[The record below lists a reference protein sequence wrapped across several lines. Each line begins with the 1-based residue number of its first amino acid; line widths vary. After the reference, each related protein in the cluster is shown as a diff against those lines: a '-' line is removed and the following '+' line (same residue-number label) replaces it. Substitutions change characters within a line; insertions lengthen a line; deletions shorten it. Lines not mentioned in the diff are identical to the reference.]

1 MSQTVAAQAEWWGEV
16 DYTRAWDLQKLY
28 VEERIA
34 ERRLDT
40 FVFCVHHPVI
50 TLGRAS
56 QRDPATSGVLGGVTP
71 VPVLKIERGGQA
83 TYHGPGQLVVYPIVK
98 LGRAASHPSRTG
110 VVSLIRA
117 MEAWLCDALGEL
129 QVPAQS
135 VDGKTGVWVEGG
147 SRKIASI
154 GIAARHWVSYHG
166 LAINLDV
173 GPEPWQWIS
182 PCGMTADV
190 MTDLKAVSGRR
201 VLEREFAELLLKKAT
216 FHFGSDLGSLNDFDH
231 NALQK

>member
-1 MSQTVAAQAEWWGEV
+1 V
-16 DYTRAWDLQKLY
+16 DYTRAWERQKAY

-34 ERRLDT
+34 GLRPDT
-40 FVFCVHHPVI
+40 FVFCVHQPVI

-56 QRDPATSGVLGGVTP
+56 QRDLATSGVLAGNTP
-71 VPVLKIERGGQA
+71 VPVLNIERGGQA

-98 LGRAASHPSRTG
+98 LGRGADHPSRTG
-110 VVSLIRA
+110 VVSLIRS
-117 MEAWLCDALGEL
+117 MEAWLCEALGEF

-135 VDGKTGVWVEGG
+135 VEGKTGVWVQGG
-147 SRKIASI
+147 TRKIASI

-190 MTDLKAVSGRR
+190 MTDLKVVSGRR
-201 VLEREFAELLLKKAT
+201 VLEREFAECLLKNAER
-216 FHFGSDLGSLNDFDH
+216 HFGSKLGALMDQDC
-231 NALQK
+231 NASQK